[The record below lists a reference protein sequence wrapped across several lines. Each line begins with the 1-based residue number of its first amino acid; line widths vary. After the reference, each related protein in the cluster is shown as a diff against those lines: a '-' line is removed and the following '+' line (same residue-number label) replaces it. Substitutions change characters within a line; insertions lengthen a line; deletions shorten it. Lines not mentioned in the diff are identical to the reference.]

1 MGLYYVLVH
10 KMTLGKLFLAIW
22 VVLGT
27 YFSCVMVRLMLVLAP
42 AVCIIASIAIGE
54 LFNLSMKAIRYSL
67 TNSKEDDLPKPVLV
81 TTPMETKPKST
92 SKKGVAKENT
102 PKYNEKVPKQNET
115 PEK

>member
-1 MGLYYVLVH
+1 MDLGTLNWFVPMGLYYVLVH

-42 AVCIIASIAIGE
+42 GVCIIASIAISE

-67 TNSKEDDLPKPVLV
+67 TNSKED
-81 TTPMETKPKST
+81 
-92 SKKGVAKENT
+92 
-102 PKYNEKVPKQNET
+102 
-115 PEK
+115 